1 MDQERL
7 DLDYILDPFFLL
19 SRWVIVLGFWERSQ
33 PWLVIVMN
41 SHIVGPNAMVEMMY
55 SMSIDIYMIL

>member
-1 MDQERL
+1 M
-7 DLDYILDPFFLL
+7 
-19 SRWVIVLGFWERSQ
+19 LGFWERSQ